1 MVKPLE
7 IKAPNRP
14 YKADFQFSYTTLQLY
29 TYKSGLS
36 IYMELI
42 RITTFILA
50 ISLED
55 EINSTQSVKYDCFH
69 CAEAFALL
77 RTILPF

>member
-1 MVKPLE
+1 MIKTLE

-14 YKADFQFSYTTLQLY
+14 YKAGFQIFYWTLQLY

-36 IYMELI
+36 IYKELI

-55 EINSTQSVKYDCFH
+55 
-69 CAEAFALL
+69 
-77 RTILPF
+77 

>member
-1 MVKPLE
+1 MVKTLE

-14 YKADFQFSYTTLQLY
+14 HKAGIQFSYRTLQLY

-55 EINSTQSVKYDCFH
+55 KINSTQSVKYDCFH
-69 CAEAFALL
+69 CAEAFSLL
-77 RTILPF
+77 RTILLF

>member
-1 MVKPLE
+1 MVKSLK

-14 YKADFQFSYTTLQLY
+14 YKADFQFSYWTLQLY

-69 CAEAFALL
+69 RAEAFALL